1 MDASAGLRA
10 AQLSLTSALL
20 EQPALLEELCA
31 IPLRGAEPLHHWEAA
46 ELHELQ
52 WPPLVAAAARDR
64 EWIEQL
70 DTELADTGLVDAQFV
85 RSLDAVRRHSYATGA
100 VGTPGSSLCLRT
112 ASEAMERL
120 GVPRGR
126 PSEFAAACGW
136 RRNDELLI
144 EEGWANPDPN
154 PDPNPNPKRAAS
166 LPWSTAESRSSPS
179 ATPLILRTTSKTRT
193 PPAAAGLPGSTSV
206 TRFRGPLI
214 VMPNGRSAD
223 RRLSLIATL
232 LTGASG
238 REASSEVERLLERRE
253 AAAMLCLPRAFGDSP
268 SDSSTSSPPWREW
281 PSPSGS
287 SRLVRSGEQRQHRVR
302 RHRIGQPRQPTTA
315 AT

>member
-1 MDASAGLRA
+1 MCANQTVSNIRPDPSAAFHRGAGSVPSMRSLWLSAAVACASLLTPAAAASVATAALSVDASAGLRA

-120 GVPRGR
+120 AVPRGR

-154 PDPNPNPKRAAS
+154 PDPNLNPK
-166 LPWSTAESRSSPS
+166 PSPKPIPKPS
-179 ATPLILRTTSKTRT
+179 PKPS
-193 PPAAAGLPGSTSV
+193 
-206 TRFRGPLI
+206 
-214 VMPNGRSAD
+214 PN
-223 RRLSLIATL
+223 
-232 LTGASG
+232 
-238 REASSEVERLLERRE
+238 
-253 AAAMLCLPRAFGDSP
+253 
-268 SDSSTSSPPWREW
+268 
-281 PSPSGS
+281 PSPSPNPNPSQAGPS
-287 SRLVRSGEQRQHRVR
+287 APSLLDALVGVK
-302 RHRIGQPRQPTTA
+302 
-315 AT
+315 

>member
-1 MDASAGLRA
+1 MRSLWLSAAVACSALLTPAAASVAASALSVDASAGLRA

-120 GVPRGR
+120 AVPRGR

-144 EEGWANPDPN
+144 EEGWANPNPN
-154 PDPNPNPKRAAS
+154 PDPNP
-166 LPWSTAESRSSPS
+166 
-179 ATPLILRTTSKTRT
+179 KT
-193 PPAAAGLPGSTSV
+193 
-206 TRFRGPLI
+206 
-214 VMPNGRSAD
+214 
-223 RRLSLIATL
+223 
-232 LTGASG
+232 
-238 REASSEVERLLERRE
+238 
-253 AAAMLCLPRAFGDSP
+253 
-268 SDSSTSSPPWREW
+268 
-281 PSPSGS
+281 
-287 SRLVRSGEQRQHRVR
+287 
-302 RHRIGQPRQPTTA
+302 
-315 AT
+315 

>member
-1 MDASAGLRA
+1 MPSLWLSAAVACSALLTPAAASVAASALSVDASAGLRA

-100 VGTPGSSLCLRT
+100 VGTLGSSLCLRT

-120 GVPRGR
+120 AVPRGR

-144 EEGWANPDPN
+144 EEGWANPDPK
-154 PDPNPNPKRAAS
+154 PDPKPNSKPSPKPIPNPNPNPNPNHRAGRR
-166 LPWSTAESRSSPS
+166 TA
-179 ATPLILRTTSKTRT
+179 
-193 PPAAAGLPGSTSV
+193 
-206 TRFRGPLI
+206 
-214 VMPNGRSAD
+214 
-223 RRLSLIATL
+223 
-232 LTGASG
+232 
-238 REASSEVERLLERRE
+238 
-253 AAAMLCLPRAFGDSP
+253 RA
-268 SDSSTSSPPWREW
+268 SPPGT
-281 PSPSGS
+281 SA
-287 SRLVRSGEQRQHRVR
+287 
-302 RHRIGQPRQPTTA
+302 PT
-315 AT
+315 

>member
-1 MDASAGLRA
+1 MRFYAGFADTRARVPAQRGAGENAAISTVRCPSSRPHRPARAGSVPAAVAMRSLWLSAAVACSALLTPAAASVAASALSVDASAGLRA

-120 GVPRGR
+120 AVPRGR

-144 EEGWANPDPN
+144 EEGWANPNPN
-154 PDPNPNPKRAAS
+154 PDPNP
-166 LPWSTAESRSSPS
+166 
-179 ATPLILRTTSKTRT
+179 KT
-193 PPAAAGLPGSTSV
+193 
-206 TRFRGPLI
+206 
-214 VMPNGRSAD
+214 
-223 RRLSLIATL
+223 
-232 LTGASG
+232 
-238 REASSEVERLLERRE
+238 
-253 AAAMLCLPRAFGDSP
+253 
-268 SDSSTSSPPWREW
+268 
-281 PSPSGS
+281 
-287 SRLVRSGEQRQHRVR
+287 
-302 RHRIGQPRQPTTA
+302 
-315 AT
+315 